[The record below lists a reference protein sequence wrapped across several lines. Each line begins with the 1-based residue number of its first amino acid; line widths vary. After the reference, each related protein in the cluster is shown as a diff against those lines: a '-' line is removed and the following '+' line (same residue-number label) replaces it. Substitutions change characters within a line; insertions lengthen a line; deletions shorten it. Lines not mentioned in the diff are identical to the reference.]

1 MNILDV
7 MLEDS
12 SSEVK
17 LAQNI
22 LVKLNML
29 TADQADGTIN
39 PATKKALDKYFA
51 SPQGKQDRDTS
62 QTTGKTSVGGH
73 VLPVKAP
80 VTQAYGAVSKRG
92 SHPGVDLGSSMGT
105 PVKAPVDG
113 VIVKAGL
120 FGNCGNMVYM
130 KGGDETHKFCHLTQ
144 INVKAGQEVS
154 AGDVVALSGGGQS
167 GPGKGLSTGP
177 HLHWEKTVA
186 GRSVNPMAES
196 RYNRQF
202 KIRLMED
209 GNATVTTAQ
218 KILSSMNLIKDTDVD
233 GTLNPATKRALDKL
247 FPGEP
252 NSADDSDTSGATS
265 AKVGKDGSIIIGDQ
279 KRSGGTIS
287 WRCNNPG
294 NVMYGSFAKSHG
306 ALGSAKAGDTE
317 PVAIMPTLDHGI
329 KMQMDLWRRPMYN
342 NLTIDA
348 GCQQWATGVK
358 KQGYGSKYARDLA
371 NAAGAS
377 LDTKVA
383 SLSDDQLK
391 SMVKAQ
397 MRWEGFK
404 AGTVTQV

>member
-1 MNILDV
+1 

-17 LAQNI
+17 MAQNI
-22 LVKLNML
+22 LVKLDML
-29 TADQADGTIN
+29 AADQADGTLN
-39 PATKKALDKYFA
+39 PATKKALDK
-51 SPQGKQDRDTS
+51 
-62 QTTGKTSVGGH
+62 
-73 VLPVKAP
+73 
-80 VTQAYGAVSKRG
+80 
-92 SHPGVDLGSSMGT
+92 
-105 PVKAPVDG
+105 
-113 VIVKAGL
+113 
-120 FGNCGNMVYM
+120 
-130 KGGDETHKFCHLTQ
+130 
-144 INVKAGQEVS
+144 
-154 AGDVVALSGGGQS
+154 
-167 GPGKGLSTGP
+167 
-177 HLHWEKTVA
+177 
-186 GRSVNPMAES
+186 
-196 RYNRQF
+196 
-202 KIRLMED
+202 
-209 GNATVTTAQ
+209 
-218 KILSSMNLIKDTDVD
+218 
-233 GTLNPATKRALDKL
+233 L
-247 FPGEP
+247 FPEKP
-252 NSADDSDTSGATS
+252 NSAGNSDTSGATS
-265 AKVGKDGSIIIGDQ
+265 ATVGKDGSIIIGNQ

-329 KMQMDLWRRPMYN
+329 KMQMALWRRPMYN

-358 KQGYGSKYARDLA
+358 KQGYGSQYARDLA

-377 LDTKVA
+377 IDTKVS